1 MYSLLDVPLFLGD
14 KMYVDISFSFVIW
27 AFHKCLLHWVS
38 SYLQI
43 FGSHISKQFLDC
55 YYYFLWLIKAVF
67 K

>member
-1 MYSLLDVPLFLGD
+1 MH
-14 KMYVDISFSFVIW
+14 VDISFSFVIW

-55 YYYFLWLIKAVF
+55 YYYFLCLIKAVF